1 MGFMAKKILVKY
13 SPKANKVF
21 TQKGKMQMSMRKL
34 TWNVAILAA
43 AICVAAAMP
52 SFAAN
57 EPMSAVS
64 GGVDIVSAGS
74 DAPSATTV
82 ALETRY
88 STTDFSNFINMI
100 TEKIKG
106 FILLVK

>member
-1 MGFMAKKILVKY
+1 MSGLAGTAIGDLITDDPATAVWTGAG
-13 SPKANKVF
+13 SDPPNSDDPAN
-21 TQKGKMQMSMRKL
+21 
-34 TWNVAILAA
+34 W
-43 AICVAAAMP
+43 
-52 SFAAN
+52 SFAAT

-88 STTDFSNFINMI
+88 RTTDFSNFINMI

-106 FILLVK
+106 FLLIVK

>member
-1 MGFMAKKILVKY
+1 MAKKILVKY

-34 TWNVAILAA
+34 TWNVAIL
-43 AICVAAAMP
+43 AAAMP